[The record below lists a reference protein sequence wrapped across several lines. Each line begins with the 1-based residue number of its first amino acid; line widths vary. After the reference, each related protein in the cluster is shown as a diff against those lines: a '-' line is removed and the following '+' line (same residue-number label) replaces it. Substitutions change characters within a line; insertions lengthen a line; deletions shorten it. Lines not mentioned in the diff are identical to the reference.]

1 MSSHGRLF
9 NNRCI
14 ISIQHSVNYTKW
26 CHFVKPYAPHAE
38 ARCKNHG
45 IKVTSLALKS
55 LVLSRK
61 SPHVARTVRF
71 LFFNRPFIRP
81 MTFLSGEIDGGQASC
96 PTIFPVPHRH
106 FMWHPRYGS
115 FGSLLLLPFC
125 LFAHMFIS
133 YHQLVSKPTG
143 VTRLVCKMRGNSYGM
158 RFRDIFGS
166 SRLNLCQLVFA
177 ECTDFINNVLT
188 VRRTGFLPPET

>member
-26 CHFVKPYAPHAE
+26 FHFVKPYAPHAE
-38 ARCKNHG
+38 ARKNHG
-45 IKVTSLALKS
+45 VKVMPLPLALKS

-61 SPHVARTVRF
+61 SPHVVRTVRF

-81 MTFLSGEIDGGQASC
+81 MTFLSGGKTCLANRRRTGILSHDISGAASAFYVTF
-96 PTIFPVPHRH
+96 TIRILRFPSPSP
-106 FMWHPRYGS
+106 F
-115 FGSLLLLPFC
+115 LLFV
-125 LFAHMFIS
+125 HMFIS

-143 VTRLVCKMRGNSYGM
+143 VTRLVCKMRENSYGM

-166 SRLNLCQLVFA
+166 SR
-177 ECTDFINNVLT
+177 T
-188 VRRTGFLPPET
+188 